1 MKKFLFSIAALLM
14 AFTANAQEMKV
25 TLGELVIED
34 GVGMLEVSLDYPEEI
49 AGWQMFIYAPDGLDP
64 LDCDLPSDRYPQT
77 KLKKFYHTVTFTS
90 TTDGGTLALC
100 YSTEAKDG
108 CNIISGTSGLIG
120 TILFDAEKYTGKAE
134 DAVITIKKFAVA
146 LPDATQI
153 NYPEDITTGIDF
165 ITNTRNFE
173 NGAIYNLKGQR
184 VEKAGK
190 GLYIVNG
197 KKVVK

>member
-25 TLGELVIED
+25 TLGDLVIED
-34 GVGMLEVSLDYPEEI
+34 GVGMLEISLDYPEII
-49 AGWQMFIYAPDGLDP
+49 AGWQMYIEAPEGLDP
-64 LDCDLPSDRYPQT
+64 LDCELPSDRYPQT
-77 KLKKFYHTVTFTS
+77 KLKKFYHSVTFTS
-90 TTDGGTLALC
+90 TAEGTLVLC

-108 CNIISGTSGLIG
+108 NNLISGTSGVIG

-134 DAVITIKKFAVA
+134 DAVITIKKFAVS

-153 NYPEDITTGIDF
+153 NYPEDITTGIEF
-165 ITNTRNFE
+165 ITNANTFE